1 MSIDIE
7 ERFRGPTIVMV
18 DSKLSLMSSVVVGG
32 VDTLTTDNEMSDQ
45 STR

>member
-18 DSKLSLMSSVVVGG
+18 DSKLSLMSSLVGG
-32 VDTLTTDNEMSDQ
+32 VDNLTTDNEMSDQ